1 MDAKKMSDANLKVAY
16 RAAYNKKEAAHLAWR
31 TETGFG
37 RVAPDLEAAFRS
49 AIAEY
54 EPLLKE
60 WDARFSSE
68 EDDVR
73 AREAIADR
81 YEVNWSED

>member
-1 MDAKKMSDANLKVAY
+1 MDNKMSDANLRAAY
-16 RAAYNKKEAAHLAWR
+16 QAAYNKKEAAHLAWR

-49 AIAEY
+49 ACAEY

-60 WDARFSSE
+60 RHARFSSD

-81 YEVNWSED
+81 YEVNWSEE

>member
-1 MDAKKMSDANLKVAY
+1 MDNKMSDANLRAAY
-16 RAAYNKKEAAHLAWR
+16 RASYQKKEAAHLAWR

-49 AIAEY
+49 ACSEY
-54 EPLLKE
+54 EPLLNE

-73 AREAIADR
+73 AREEIADR
-81 YEVNWSED
+81 YERHYNED

>member
-1 MDAKKMSDANLKVAY
+1 MDAKKMSDANLQ
-16 RAAYNKKEAAHLAWR
+16 AAYWSAYKKKEAAHLAWR

-37 RVAPDLEAAFRS
+37 RVAPNLEAAFW
-49 AIAEY
+49 AACAEY
-54 EPLLKE
+54 EPLLYE

-81 YEVNWSED
+81 YEVNWSEE